1 MKTLSVRPPYAYFII
16 YGIPFGVAVDNGD
29 GSQRIEDSG
38 KVIIKDVENRPWPTS
53 FRGRVRI
60 HVSKRE
66 EPIEAVLEVTH
77 RVGAPYGPVML
88 CYSKRMPRGAI
99 IGEVDIV
106 DCVQD
111 SKSPWAAAGQYQFV
125 LANPV
130 PYPKPIPWKG
140 RLGLFET
147 PAEVGA

>member
-77 RVGAPYGPVML
+77 YLWANGLIQAVPIEGSDCQQDALFITDRGRQALELDTEEVERARAIAVRLLQAIESDTDVLVMKADL
-88 CYSKRMPRGAI
+88 LRRQA
-99 IGEVDIV
+99 
-106 DCVQD
+106 
-111 SKSPWAAAGQYQFV
+111 
-125 LANPV
+125 
-130 PYPKPIPWKG
+130 
-140 RLGLFET
+140 
-147 PAEVGA
+147 